1 MHLLYFVEVS
11 EDYLV
16 LSGGEGEG
24 RPGWGTS
31 RVGTALGPLDSE
43 CMMFV
48 NKFLVLKTVR
58 RPLADI
64 NPECIHRFPSLD

>member
-1 MHLLYFVEVS
+1 M
-11 EDYLV
+11 D
-16 LSGGEGEG
+16 LSGDEAEG

-43 CMMFV
+43 CKMFV
-48 NKFLVLKTVR
+48 TKFLVLKTVR

-64 NPECIHRFPSLD
+64 NPECDQKLTYAYIDSPA